1 VTLPELTVTER
12 AIIDLERQREAHM
25 ARAKNYNPATN
36 GLGAEAGD
44 LKLTPDYVEA
54 LSRPVRI
61 EMVFDDPMKVREQI
75 EVLMGYLSDAK
86 VVTQQHEI
94 GINRQ
99 RLRLRGVIKEA
110 ADALTIINGRTP
122 AGRRR
127 KAAQN
132 IQD

>member
-1 VTLPELTVTER
+1 MTLTVTEQ
-12 AIIDLERQREAHM
+12 AIIDLQKQREAHM
-25 ARAKNYNPATN
+25 ARAKNFDPSAVR
-36 GLGAEAGD
+36 GEAGD
-44 LKLTPDYVEA
+44 LRLTPDYVEA
-54 LSRPVRI
+54 LTRPVRI
-61 EMVFDDPMKVREQI
+61 EMVFDDPMKVREQV

-86 VVTQQHEI
+86 VITQQHDI

-127 KAAQN
+127 KLAQDF
-132 IQD
+132 QDKSE

>member
-1 VTLPELTVTER
+1 MTLTVTER

-25 ARAKNYNPATN
+25 ARAKNIEIDAQPRW
-36 GLGAEAGD
+36 EAGD